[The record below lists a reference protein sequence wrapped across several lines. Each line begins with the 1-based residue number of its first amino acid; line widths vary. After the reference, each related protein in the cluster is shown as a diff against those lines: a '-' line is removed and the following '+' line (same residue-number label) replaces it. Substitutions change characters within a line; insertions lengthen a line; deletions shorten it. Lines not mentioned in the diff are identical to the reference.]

1 MKNILYTGPK
11 VHEGMKY
18 SRCAK
23 ISEIKNVDIGS
34 WYYIIKLGC
43 TFKLIVYCLD
53 IMKYLSYTI
62 DVVM

>member
-23 ISEIKNVDIGS
+23 ISEIKKNVLD
-34 WYYIIKLGC
+34 WYYSIIKMGS
-43 TFKLIVYCLD
+43 TFI
-53 IMKYLSYTI
+53 
-62 DVVM
+62 